1 MLTVQG
7 RVIIHLQ
14 DLTDFSAAL
23 AVQYQEEASTLEFT
37 QRFVHHKLIQE
48 QDNSNCHDSVTCLLS
63 K

>member
-48 QDNSNCHDSVTCLLS
+48 
-63 K
+63 